1 MQQVDLTTTATAAED
16 STIIP
21 TTTTTTKTTTTE
33 VEVEDNPGTTTDLPL
48 KKGTLKCKSQDCHR
62 NDVIYKA
69 HGPLTGYCVRTDRWK
84 CKRGEI

>member
-16 STIIP
+16 STIIS
-21 TTTTTTKTTTTE
+21 TSTTTTTKTTTG
-33 VEVEDNPGTTTDLPL
+33 VENNPGTTTDLPV

-69 HGPLTGYCVRTDRWK
+69 HGPLTGYCVRTDR
-84 CKRGEI
+84 